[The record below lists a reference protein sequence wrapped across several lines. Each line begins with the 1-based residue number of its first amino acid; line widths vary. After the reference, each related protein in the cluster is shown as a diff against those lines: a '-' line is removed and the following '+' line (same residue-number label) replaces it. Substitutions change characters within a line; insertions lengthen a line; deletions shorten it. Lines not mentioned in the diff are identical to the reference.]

1 MQTFHNA
8 LNWEKGGL
16 KKRNSRV
23 IHPKT
28 KHGGGGWRRP
38 ARQNLSNDH
47 KGELSVSRQKWT
59 FKN

>member
-28 KHGGGGWRRP
+28 KHGGGGVEETSK
-38 ARQNLSNDH
+38 A
-47 KGELSVSRQKWT
+47 E
-59 FKN
+59 FE